1 LGTHPTSKAY
11 WTETEAELRQ
21 RLGVGPRGLETAEA
35 EHRLNVWKP
44 TQRPILSRSSP
55 LRLLIRQFQSPLV
68 LLLIF
73 AAVISGILADW
84 TDALLILAII
94 FISACISFWREYTSS
109 RALEELASRLKL
121 KTQVL
126 RSGVLIQVPNDELVP
141 GDLVILGP
149 GRLVPADCVL
159 LDAEE
164 LFINQAVI
172 TGESFAIQKFPQAR
186 GLPPGTQLAE
196 RSHCLYMGSSV
207 RSGHGRALVVA
218 VGQNTEYGKIA
229 EHLRQPA
236 PETEF
241 DKGLRRFGALLLWIM
256 FVMVLLVFAA
266 HAYKGGANAESMMFA
281 VALAVGLSPEL
292 LPAILTINLA
302 SSAQRMAGL
311 GVLVRRLNAIENLGS
326 MDILCTDKTGTITE
340 GVIQLEGAYDSQGQP
355 SHAVLE
361 AAAWNAFFQT
371 GMSNP
376 LDDAIKQA
384 WEPKGPER
392 KLGEIPYDFVR
403 KRLSVIVSSAD
414 GPRMITKGA
423 FESVLALC
431 TQSPEDAQH
440 WKELFLNWSAQG
452 FRVLGIAEKK
462 VSAKDRYDKDEE
474 RDLNFLGFLTFA
486 DQIKSGIE
494 CTMQDLRRLGVQI
507 KIITGDNAAVSRQVA
522 HSIGMSQPRIMT
534 ADELDLLHG
543 EALAKAA
550 ESVDVFAQ
558 VDPNQ
563 KERIVLA
570 LKKRGHAVGYMG
582 DGINDIAA
590 MHAADTSISVE
601 DAVDAA
607 KAAADCVLLEKD
619 LGILRQGILE
629 GRRSFA
635 NTMKYIQMTT
645 SANLGNMFS
654 MALASLT
661 LPFLPLLAGQILLNN
676 FLSDIPAL
684 GLAADAVDP
693 EVTVK
698 PLRWDLQ
705 RILRF
710 MLVFGFISSVF
721 DIVTFGLL
729 HFVFHA
735 DVTEFRTAWFVESL
749 MTELIVALVLRT
761 QRRFYRSRPSSFLLF
776 STVTVALLAFF
787 IPSSPLASGLG
798 FSPLSARLLLL
809 ILIITVAYALVTEI
823 AKSLFY
829 GKASRSILR
838 DEPEKNKGDNY
849 ECIHSEKLGRSLD

>member
-1 LGTHPTSKAY
+1 MGNHRTSEAY
-11 WTETEAELRQ
+11 WTETQAELGR
-21 RLGVGPRGLETAEA
+21 RLGSGPQGLEAAEA
-35 EHRLNVWKP
+35 EHRLNDLKP
-44 TQRPILSRSSP
+44 RQRQILSRSSP
-55 LRLLIRQFQSPLV
+55 LRILVRQFQSPLV

-84 TDALLILAII
+84 TDAFLILAII
-94 FISACISFWREYTSS
+94 FISACISFWREYASS
-109 RALEELASRLKL
+109 RALEELTSRLKL
-121 KTQVL
+121 KSLVL
-126 RSGVLIQVPNDELVP
+126 RSGTLVQVPNDDLVP

-159 LDAEE
+159 LDAED

-172 TGESFAIQKFPQAR
+172 TGESFAVPKFPKVDGTPLA
-186 GLPPGTQLAE
+186 TQLAE
-196 RSHCLYMGSSV
+196 RDHCLYMGSNV
-207 RSGHGRALVVA
+207 HSGHGRAFVVTTA
-218 VGQNTEYGKIA
+218 QNTEFGKIA
-229 EHLRQPA
+229 QHLRQPA
-236 PETEF
+236 PETVF
-241 DKGLRRFGALLLWIM
+241 DRGLRHFGALLLWIM
-256 FVMVLLVFAA
+256 LVMVLVVFAA
-266 HAYKGGANAESMMFA
+266 HAYKGGATAESMMFA

-340 GVIQLEGAYDSQGQP
+340 GVIQLEGAYDDKGQP

-361 AAAWNAFFQT
+361 AAAWNALFQT
-371 GMSNP
+371 GMANP
-376 LDDAIKQA
+376 LDDTIRKA
-384 WEPKGPER
+384 WEPQGNES

-403 KRLSVIVSSAD
+403 KRLSVILTSAD

-423 FESVLALC
+423 FEPVLALC
-431 TQSPEDAQH
+431 TQSPEDAAR
-440 WKELFLNWSAQG
+440 WKELFLNWSARG
-452 FRVLGIAEKK
+452 FRVLGVAEKK
-462 VSAKDRYDKDEE
+462 VSLKQHYDKDDE
-474 RDLNFLGFLTFA
+474 RDLRFLGFLTFA

-522 HSIGMSQPRIMT
+522 LSIGFSHPRIMT
-534 ADELDLLHG
+534 ADEVDLLHG
-543 EALAKAA
+543 VALAKAA
-550 ESVDVFAQ
+550 AEVDVFAQ

-563 KERIVLA
+563 KELIILA
-570 LKKRGHAVGYMG
+570 LKKHGHAVGYMG

-601 DAVDAA
+601 HAVDVA
-607 KAAADCVLLEKD
+607 KASADFVLLEKD
-619 LGILRQGILE
+619 LDILRQGILE

-645 SANLGNMFS
+645 SANLGNMLS

-693 EVTVK
+693 EVTLK
-698 PLRWDLQ
+698 PLHWDLPG
-705 RILRF
+705 ILRF
-710 MLVFGFISSVF
+710 MLVFGLISSVF
-721 DIVTFGLL
+721 DILTFGLL
-729 HFVFHA
+729 RFVFDA

-761 QRRFYRSRPSSFLLF
+761 QRRFYRSQPSSFLLF
-776 STVTVALLAFF
+776 STVIVALLAFF
-787 IPSSPLASGLG
+787 IPSSTLASGLG
-798 FSPLSARLLLL
+798 FSPLPARLLLL

-838 DEPEKNKGDNY
+838 SEPEKNKGDNY

>member
-1 LGTHPTSKAY
+1 LANHGTPVAY
-11 WTETEAELRQ
+11 WTETAAELCR
-21 RLGVGPRGLETAEA
+21 RLGSGPIGLETAEA
-35 EHRLNVWKP
+35 EHRLTVLKP
-44 TQRPILSRSSP
+44 TQRQILSRTSP
-55 LRLLIRQFQSPLV
+55 VRLLMRQFQSPLV

-94 FISACISFWREYTSS
+94 FISACISFWREYASS
-109 RALEELASRLKL
+109 RALEELAGRLKL
-121 KTQVL
+121 KSQVL
-126 RSGVLIQVPNDELVP
+126 RSGMLVQIPNDQLVP
-141 GDLVILGP
+141 GDLVILSS

-159 LDAEE
+159 LDCDD

-172 TGESFAIQKFPQAR
+172 TGESFAIQKFPR
-186 GLPPGTQLAE
+186 PEGLPLGTQLAE

-218 VGQNTEYGKIA
+218 IAQNTEYGKIA
-229 EHLRQPA
+229 EHLRRPA

-256 FVMVLLVFAA
+256 LVMVLLVFAA

-340 GVIQLEGAYDSQGQP
+340 GVIELEGAYDVHGQP

-361 AAAWNAFFQT
+361 AAAWNASFQT

-376 LDDAIKQA
+376 LDDSILHA
-384 WEPKGPER
+384 WEPQGSEA

-403 KRLSVIVSSAD
+403 KRLSVIISAAD

-423 FESVLALC
+423 FEPMLAC
-431 TQSPEDAQH
+431 CIQSPEEAPRWQ
-440 WKELFLNWSAQG
+440 KLFLNWSAQG
-452 FRVLGIAEKK
+452 FRVLGVAEKK
-462 VSAKDRYDKDEE
+462 VLPKDRYDKDEE
-474 RDLNFLGFLTFA
+474 SDLTFLGFLTFA
-486 DQIKSGIE
+486 DHIKSGIE
-494 CTMQDLRRLGVQI
+494 STMQDLRRLGVQI

-522 HSIGMSQPRIMT
+522 HSIGISQPRIMT

-543 EALAKAA
+543 EALTKSAG
-550 ESVDVFAQ
+550 SVDVFAQ

-607 KAAADCVLLEKD
+607 KASADFVLMEKD

-684 GLAADAVDP
+684 GLAADAVDS
-693 EVTVK
+693 EVTLK
-698 PLRWDLQ
+698 PLHWDLQ

-710 MLVFGFISSVF
+710 MLVFGLLSSLF

-729 HFVFHA
+729 RFVFHT

-776 STVTVALLAFF
+776 STASVALVAFF

-798 FSPLSARLLLL
+798 FSPLPGRLLLL
-809 ILIITVAYALVTEI
+809 ILIITVAYAWVTEI

-838 DEPEKNKGDNY
+838 SG
-849 ECIHSEKLGRSLD
+849 IV